1 MLVGMAAYTTF
12 DVTALARVCAGHA
25 GVRLVALF
33 GSVAREAARAD
44 SDVDVAVLGGG
55 FWDQLG
61 LGSDVG
67 GLLGR
72 EPHVVDL
79 QTASDW
85 LRFQVA
91 RDGVLVYEAL
101 PGAWAEFKAR
111 AMVLYWDLA
120 PTIAL
125 CAAGVKQRFLRE
137 ARHG

>member
-44 SDVDVAVLGGG
+44 
-55 FWDQLG
+55 
-61 LGSDVG
+61 SDVG

>member
-1 MLVGMAAYTTF
+1 MAAQTIS
-12 DVTALARVCAGHA
+12 DVTALVRTCAGYA

-33 GSVAREAARAD
+33 GSVAREAARVD
-44 SDVDVAVLGGG
+44 SDLDVAVLGGG
-55 FWDQLG
+55 FWDQCG
-61 LGSDVG
+61 LGSALG

-91 RDGVLVYEAL
+91 RDGVLVYEAS
-101 PGAWAEFKAR
+101 PGAWADFKAR
-111 AMVLYWDLA
+111 AMVVYWDFA

-125 CAAGVKQRFLRE
+125 CAAGVKQRLLRE

>member
-1 MLVGMAAYTTF
+1 MLRSMAAQTTI
-12 DVTALARVCAGHA
+12 DVPALARACAGHA

-44 SDVDVAVLGGG
+44 SDVDVAVLGGE
-55 FWDQLG
+55 FWDQCG
-61 LGSDVG
+61 LGSDLG

-91 RDGVLVYEAL
+91 RDGILVFEASS
-101 PGAWAEFKAR
+101 GAWADFKAR
-111 AMVLYWDLA
+111 AMVAYWDLA

-125 CAAGVKQRFLRE
+125 CAAGVKQRLLRE

>member
-1 MLVGMAAYTTF
+1 MAAQGTI
-12 DVTALARVCAGHA
+12 DVAALARTCAGHA

-33 GSVAREAARAD
+33 GSVARGAARAD
-44 SDVDVAVLGGG
+44 SDVDVAVLGGE

-61 LGSDVG
+61 LGSKVG

-91 RDGVLVYEAL
+91 RGGLLVCQAS
-101 PGAWAEFKAR
+101 PGTWAEFKAQ
-111 AMVLYWDLA
+111 AMIRYWDLA

-125 CAAGVKQRFLRE
+125 CAAGVKRRLLHE
-137 ARHG
+137 VRHG